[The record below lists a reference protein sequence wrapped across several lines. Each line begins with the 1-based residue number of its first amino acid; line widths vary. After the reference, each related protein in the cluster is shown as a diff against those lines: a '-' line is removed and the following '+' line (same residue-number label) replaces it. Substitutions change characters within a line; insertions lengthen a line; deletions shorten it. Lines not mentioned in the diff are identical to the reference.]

1 MLEGMGQMA
10 EAYTLHIVPHTHWDR
25 EWYFTLEE
33 YRYRLVRLV
42 DTLLRCLDEGSIEVF
57 TFDGQTIAMED
68 YLAVRPEQRDKLRK
82 YIAAGRILV
91 GPWYTQP
98 NTFMSGGEALV
109 RNLLRGRADMAA
121 WGGGMERINYLPDQ
135 FGFNAQLPQLIGIL
149 S

>member
-1 MLEGMGQMA
+1 MA

-68 YLAVRPEQRDKLRK
+68 YLAVRPEQRDKLAQVYRRRP
-82 YIAAGRILV
+82 YPGGAMVYPAEHLYVRRGGAGTEPAARACGYGGLGRRH
-91 GPWYTQP
+91 GA
-98 NTFMSGGEALV
+98 N
-109 RNLLRGRADMAA
+109 
-121 WGGGMERINYLPDQ
+121 
-135 FGFNAQLPQLIGIL
+135 QLPAGSIWL
-149 S
+149 